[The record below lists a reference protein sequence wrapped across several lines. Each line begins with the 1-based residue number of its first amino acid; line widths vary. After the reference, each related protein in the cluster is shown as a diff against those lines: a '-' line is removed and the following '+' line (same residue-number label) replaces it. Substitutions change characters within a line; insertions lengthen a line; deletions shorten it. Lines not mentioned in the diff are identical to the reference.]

1 MGGEK
6 KKKHAQTNIKENY
19 LSSYEGLLIEIINL
33 IFLSN
38 INSLAISNVIWR
50 SLLCDKLF
58 LPYEYT
64 KP

>member
-1 MGGEK
+1 MGGGE
-6 KKKHAQTNIKENY
+6 KKHAQTNIKENY